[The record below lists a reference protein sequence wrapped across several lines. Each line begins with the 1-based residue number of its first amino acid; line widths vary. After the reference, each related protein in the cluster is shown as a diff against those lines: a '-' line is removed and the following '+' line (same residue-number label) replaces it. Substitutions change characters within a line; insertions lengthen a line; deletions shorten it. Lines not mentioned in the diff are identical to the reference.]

1 MNRGVLMSQSPQST
15 PAPAPKEWA
24 NPTPAGLVALAV
36 VCVCF
41 FALLNG
47 FIGASALPLLA
58 CWLLGGFVIQLVV
71 ALCDLKAGNATG
83 GNTFLFFCAF
93 FMLVTG
99 LEFFLKSL
107 MPGLDGHVDGWAW
120 MVLAVTLLLWTPAF
134 FKSPAMLTVVVLVL
148 DVALPCIALRD
159 IGLFAD
165 AGVNKLLASI
175 AGWALLAA
183 GCAAVYMAAA
193 TILNGAFGKKVL
205 PNPGPFY
212 KGSPKPSGA
221 AEKAVKA

>member
-1 MNRGVLMSQSPQST
+1 MSQLPQSS

-47 FIGASALPLLA
+47 FVGAGALPLLA
-58 CWLLGGFVIQLVV
+58 CWLFGGFIIQLVV

-99 LEFFLKSL
+99 LEFFLKSQ
-107 MPGLDGHVDGWAW
+107 MTGLDGHIDGWAW
-120 MVLAVTLLLWTPAF
+120 LVLAVTLILWTPAF

-159 IGLFAD
+159 IGLFTD

-175 AGWALLAA
+175 AAWSLLAA
-183 GCAAVYMAAA
+183 GCAAVYMASA

-205 PNPGPFY
+205 PNPGPLY
-212 KGSPKPSGA
+212 KGIAKAPGA
-221 AEKAVKA
+221 SSKSAKA